1 MLLKAEQVYAKFNE
15 ESIEIN
21 IPKELL
27 LSLLQQVN
35 RHYEILKCEEEIIN
49 NFAIHENINNTEMI
63 MTKFFILMAEPY
75 DKKEVVFETSVAE
88 FLVLR
93 DLVYCNCSL
102 LHLQTKMKSH
112 MLKAYKEFYD
122 EIESIYEML
131 EQDEIKVYWDYIKN
145 YKMKGC
151 ILH

>member
-1 MLLKAEQVYAKFNE
+1 
-15 ESIEIN
+15 
-21 IPKELL
+21 
-27 LSLLQQVN
+27 
-35 RHYEILKCEEEIIN
+35 
-49 NFAIHENINNTEMI
+49 
-63 MTKFFILMAEPY
+63 MTKLLILMAEPY

-102 LHLQTKMKSH
+102 LYLQTKMKSH

-122 EIESIYEML
+122 AIESIYEML
-131 EQDEIKVYWDYIKN
+131 EQDEIKAYWDYIKN
-145 YKMKGC
+145 YRIKGC

>member
-1 MLLKAEQVYAKFNE
+1 
-15 ESIEIN
+15 
-21 IPKELL
+21 
-27 LSLLQQVN
+27 
-35 RHYEILKCEEEIIN
+35 
-49 NFAIHENINNTEMI
+49 MI
-63 MTKFFILMAEPY
+63 MTKLLILMAEPY

-122 EIESIYEML
+122 AIVFL
-131 EQDEIKVYWDYIKN
+131 PRLNVLWLLK
-145 YKMKGC
+145 
-151 ILH
+151 LHDRLQVC